1 MRRMENLKK
10 VCKYNTGGFC
20 KRNTCITHAICY
32 DHMPAPERGLTPRDL
47 QGSEVTKDRG
57 SVKTKTDKEKCKLIL
72 RIETT

>member
-1 MRRMENLKK
+1 MRRMENLEN
-10 VCKYNTGGFC
+10 VCNYNTGIFC
-20 KRNTCITHAICY
+20 KRNTCITHVICY
-32 DHMPAPERGLTPRDL
+32 DHMPALERGLTPRDF